1 MNDKKNKLGKAGCI
15 TAIAAVVLMFAGIL
29 MTCYSV
35 RLGNSGLL
43 VPGVILALLPLI
55 AIPIMAMLPT
65 KLRGVD
71 EVPRRE
77 RAVQL
82 FMLLI
87 MVMLFAGFLTGFIMV
102 MTSPGDN
109 TDVTPII
116 ISGGVAAVGFIGV
129 IVTAAVNKRV
139 TGKDTVTVQ
148 LFPEDEKSREMTEK
162 ILDKVL
168 KPENRLS
175 AEERERELDR
185 IEKNTVGAMTK
196 EQVEEYE
203 NRKHGIR

>member
-1 MNDKKNKLGKAGCI
+1 MIRKTSLAKRGCI
-15 TAIAAVVLMFAGIL
+15 TAISAVVSMFAGIM
-29 MTCYSV
+29 MTCYLV
-35 RLGNSGLL
+35 RLGNRGLL
-43 VPGVILALLPLI
+43 VTEIILALLPLI
-55 AIPIMAMLPT
+55 AIPIMAMLPA

-77 RAVQL
+77 RSVQL
-82 FMLLI
+82 FMLLF

-102 MTSPGDN
+102 MTSPGDD

-116 ISGGVAAVGFIGV
+116 ISGCVAAVGFIGV

-162 ILDKVL
+162 VINKVL